1 MINLLEWIKQWAEG
15 IIIAVIIAT
24 ILEMLLP
31 DNKNKKY
38 ITTVIG
44 IYILF
49 SIISP
54 IISKFTGKNINI
66 EDYIKKSTEVSTNYS
81 INNVALLE
89 NSSNVEEIYSK
100 TLKAD
105 ITEKLKSKNYNADYI
120 ELKIDTDSQKNY
132 GEIQGIY
139 LQISPLEKEN
149 SISYIEPVDINVSN
163 EKISKSDQLSEEE
176 INVVKDFLMDTYGID
191 KNKIHINREE

>member
-1 MINLLEWIKQWAEG
+1 MLEWIKQWAEG

-44 IYILF
+44 VYILF

-66 EDYIKKSTEVSTNYS
+66 EDYINKSTELSTSYS

-89 NSSNVEEIYSK
+89 NSSNVEEIYTK

-105 ITEKLKSKNYNADYI
+105 ITEKLKSKSYNADYI

-139 LQISPLEKEN
+139 LQISPLEKES
-149 SISYIEPVDINVSN
+149 SISNIETVNIDISN
-163 EKISKSDQLSEEE
+163 NNTTKKNSLSEGEL
-176 INVVKDFLMDTYGID
+176 NVLKEFLMGTYGIE
-191 KNKIHINREE
+191 KNKIHIN

>member
-1 MINLLEWIKQWAEG
+1 MILLEWIKQWAEG

-44 IYILF
+44 VYILF

-54 IISKFTGKNINI
+54 IISKFTGKNINL
-66 EDYIKKSTEVSTNYS
+66 EDYIKSTEVSTSYS

-89 NSSNVEEIYSK
+89 NSSNVEEIYTK
-100 TLKAD
+100 TLKTD

-139 LQISPLEKEN
+139 LQISPLEKES
-149 SISYIEPVDINVSN
+149 SISNIEAVNIDISN
-163 EKISKSDQLSEEE
+163 NSTTKRNSLSEGEL
-176 INVVKDFLMDTYGID
+176 NVLKEFLMDTYGIE
-191 KNKIHINREE
+191 KSKIHIN

>member
-1 MINLLEWIKQWAEG
+1 MIVLLEWIKQWAEG

-38 ITTVIG
+38 VTTVIG
-44 IYILF
+44 VYILF

-66 EDYIKKSTEVSTNYS
+66 EDYISKSTEVSTSYS

-89 NSSNVEEIYSK
+89 NSSNVEEIYTK

-105 ITEKLKSKNYNADYI
+105 MIEKLKSRNYNTDYI
-120 ELKIDTDSQKNY
+120 ELKVNTTSEKNY

-139 LQISPLEKEN
+139 LHISPLDKEN
-149 SISYIEPVDINVSN
+149 SISNVETVNIDVSSN
-163 EKISKSDQLSEEE
+163 KTIKKNSLSEGE
-176 INVVKDFLMDTYGID
+176 INVIKEFLMDTYGID
-191 KNKIHINREE
+191 KNKIHVNREE

>member
-1 MINLLEWIKQWAEG
+1 MLEWIKQWAEG

-44 IYILF
+44 VYILF

-66 EDYIKKSTEVSTNYS
+66 EDYINKSTEVSTSYS

-89 NSSNVEEIYSK
+89 NSSNVEEIYTK

-105 ITEKLKSKNYNADYI
+105 ITEKLKSKSYNADYI

-139 LQISPLEKEN
+139 LQISPLERES
-149 SISYIEPVDINVSN
+149 SISNIETVNIDISN
-163 EKISKSDQLSEEE
+163 NNTTKKNSLSEGEL
-176 INVVKDFLMDTYGID
+176 NVLKEFLMDTYGIE
-191 KNKIHINREE
+191 KNKIHIN

>member
-1 MINLLEWIKQWAEG
+1 MLEWIKQWAEG

-38 ITTVIG
+38 VTTVIG
-44 IYILF
+44 VYILF

-66 EDYIKKSTEVSTNYS
+66 EDYISKSTEVSTSYS

-89 NSSNVEEIYSK
+89 NSSNVEEIYTK

-105 ITEKLKSKNYNADYI
+105 MIEKLKSRNYNTDYI
-120 ELKIDTDSQKNY
+120 ELKVNTTSEKNY

-139 LQISPLEKEN
+139 LHISPLDKEN
-149 SISYIEPVDINVSN
+149 SISNVETVNIDVSSN
-163 EKISKSDQLSEEE
+163 KTIKKNSLSEGE
-176 INVVKDFLMDTYGID
+176 INVIKEFLMDTYGID
-191 KNKIHINREE
+191 KNKIHVNREE

>member
-1 MINLLEWIKQWAEG
+1 MILLEWIKQWAEG

-44 IYILF
+44 VYILF

-54 IISKFTGKNINI
+54 IISKFTGKNINL
-66 EDYIKKSTEVSTNYS
+66 EEYINKSTEVSTNYS

-89 NSSNVEEIYSK
+89 TNSNVEEIYTK

-105 ITEKLKSKNYNADYI
+105 IAEKMKSKGYNVDGI
-120 ELKIDTDSQKNY
+120 ELKVETDTAKNY

-139 LQISPLEKEN
+139 LQISPLTEKN
-149 SISYIEPVDINVSN
+149 SISNIENVNVNVDISN
-163 EKISKSDQLSEEE
+163 NSTIKKSQFSEGELNSLKE
-176 INVVKDFLMDTYGID
+176 FLMDTYGID
-191 KNKIHINREE
+191 KNKIHIN